1 MSERRVGRS
10 RELPINILHLLEFV
24 TATACWS
31 LLADFFH
38 LALESH
44 SGLQTINNQL
54 TARRNIRSGSCVREC
69 IWQKLNFLFSSFK
82 YGSIRR
88 IPIPPNTTR
97 LFLSRPIRGQSVH
110 HWPIR
115 SLETD
120 NHSLSSKVYSRE
132 LYLEHALFP
141 RPGPTALPYFT
152 LQNPQISTTY
162 YYSDWL
168 RLQQNENKI
177 TFWTL

>member
-1 MSERRVGRS
+1 MRERRVERS

-24 TATACWS
+24 TATACWA

-88 IPIPPNTTR
+88 ILLPSNTTS
-97 LFLSRPIRGQSVH
+97 FLSRPMRGAYTN

-115 SLETD
+115 SPETD
-120 NHSLSSKVYSRE
+120 NQSLSLKVYSRE

-141 RPGPTALPYFT
+141 RPAPTALPYFT

-162 YYSDWL
+162 YYSD
-168 RLQQNENKI
+168 
-177 TFWTL
+177 

>member
-54 TARRNIRSGSCVREC
+54 TACRNIRSGSCVREC

-88 IPIPPNTTR
+88 IFPFPQHDE
-97 LFLSRPIRGQSVH
+97 FLSRPIRGPSAH

-132 LYLEHALFP
+132 LYLEHTLFP

-162 YYSDWL
+162 YYSD
-168 RLQQNENKI
+168 
-177 TFWTL
+177 

>member
-24 TATACWS
+24 TDTACWS

-44 SGLQTINNQL
+44 SGLQTINNQV
-54 TARRNIRSGSCVREC
+54 TARRNIRSRSCVREC

-88 IPIPPNTTR
+88 IPPTPLSTNKRAECSPLTNQKPGDWLSFVVFQGLFTR
-97 LFLSRPIRGQSVH
+97 TVFRTRFVPSTGSDC
-110 HWPIR
+110 
-115 SLETD
+115 T
-120 NHSLSSKVYSRE
+120 
-132 LYLEHALFP
+132 ALFYLAK
-141 RPGPTALPYFT
+141 PTNLNNVLLF
-152 LQNPQISTTY
+152 
-162 YYSDWL
+162 
-168 RLQQNENKI
+168 RLAPSAAK
-177 TFWTL
+177 WK

>member
-1 MSERRVGRS
+1 MSERRVERS

-38 LALESH
+38 LAFESH
-44 SGLQTINNQL
+44 WGLQTINNQL

-69 IWQKLNFLFSSFK
+69 IWQKLNFLFSNFK

-88 IPIPPNTTR
+88 ILVPQHQEYVP
-97 LFLSRPIRGQSVH
+97 LSTNERPECSPLTNQNPGDWQ
-110 HWPIR
+110 P
-115 SLETD
+115 
-120 NHSLSSKVYSRE
+120 SLSSKVYSRE

-141 RPGPTALPYFT
+141 RPAPTAMPYFT

-162 YYSDWL
+162 YYSD
-168 RLQQNENKI
+168 
-177 TFWTL
+177 